1 MSDATAPGDG
11 RGDLTLL
18 GRSIPSEV
26 FDLLQAAAQ
35 GREGPKLETVKAQP
49 GLVEAS
55 AMIECLVSWCP
66 VTHQIDYYLPP
77 APGRGG
83 VEIRYAPRG
92 KLVESK
98 SLKLYGEWYLTRA
111 IFAEALAVEIA
122 KDIQAA
128 TDAHWVRVKAYQAIR
143 GGIRL
148 AGEARLPVE
157 APAGE
162 AETAAAAERPA
173 GPPS

>member
-1 MSDATAPGDG
+1 MTDTTAPGDG
-11 RGDLTLL
+11 HGGLTLL

-26 FDLLQAAAQ
+26 FDLLHTAAH
-35 GREGPKLETVKAQP
+35 GREGPRLETVKAEP
-49 GLVEAS
+49 GLVRAS
-55 AMIECLVSWCP
+55 ATIEVLVSWCP
-66 VTHQIDYYLPP
+66 VTHQIDYYLP
-77 APGRGG
+77 
-83 VEIRYAPRG
+83 VEISYAPRD

-122 KDIQAA
+122 TDVQEA
-128 TDAHWVRVKAYQAIR
+128 TDAHWVQVKVYQAIR

-157 APAGE
+157 APVGE
-162 AETAAAAERPA
+162 AAAA
-173 GPPS
+173 PPS